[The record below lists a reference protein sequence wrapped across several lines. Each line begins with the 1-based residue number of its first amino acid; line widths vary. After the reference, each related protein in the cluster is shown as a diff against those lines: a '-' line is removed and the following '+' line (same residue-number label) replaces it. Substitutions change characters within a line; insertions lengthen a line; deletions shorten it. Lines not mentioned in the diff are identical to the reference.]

1 MKFMRIIFFGTPE
14 FAVPALEILI
24 KNGFEISAVITAP
37 DKPAG
42 RGLKLHIS
50 PVKECALKN
59 NLLVLQPE
67 KLKDIQ
73 FYEFLKNLKP
83 DLGIVVAFRMLPDS
97 LFSLPKAGTFNLHA
111 SLLPDYR
118 GAAPISWAIIN
129 GEQMTGMTTFFL
141 KHEIDTGDIIF
152 QEKMQIDDS
161 EDAGSLHDKLKIEGA
176 KLILKTVEEIRKGTI
191 KTYPQLMSEGIKK
204 APKIFRDVCEL
215 NWELPVKKVY
225 DKIRGLSP
233 YPGAW
238 SKLNGKILKIFESSY
253 VSDSSS
259 TTHTGEI
266 ITDQKTFIKI
276 KCADGFLTLKEIQ
289 MEGKAR
295 MNTQEF
301 LRGNK
306 I

>member
-1 MKFMRIIFFGTPE
+1 
-14 FAVPALEILI
+14 
-24 KNGFEISAVITAP
+24 
-37 DKPAG
+37 
-42 RGLKLHIS
+42 
-50 PVKECALKN
+50 
-59 NLLVLQPE
+59 
-67 KLKDIQ
+67 
-73 FYEFLKNLKP
+73 
-83 DLGIVVAFRMLPDS
+83 
-97 LFSLPKAGTFNLHA
+97 
-111 SLLPDYR
+111 
-118 GAAPISWAIIN
+118 
-129 GEQMTGMTTFFL
+129 MTGMTTFFL